1 MATPETVSSSC
12 YSVIASMELVK
23 RPPTKTVSTV
33 AERGHGARVAASAR
47 ARATAAHAGRWRGAN
62 ASQVKVATFYLP
74 ACQQRTLK
82 EAVLIL
88 LWKLLDV
95 NNKQPAWTH

>member
-33 AERGHGARVAASAR
+33 AERGHGARVVASAR
-47 ARATAAHAGRWRGAN
+47 ARATAAAPTLPPRMQGASAERMRAKLKWRPFTYQL
-62 ASQVKVATFYLP
+62 AS
-74 ACQQRTLK
+74 K
-82 EAVLIL
+82 E
-88 LWKLLDV
+88 
-95 NNKQPAWTH
+95 H